1 MSVWQVDFFR
11 RPVRSESGEPL
22 WELLACDRTLTVQ
35 LQAWC
40 PQSQANSDWLVAQF
54 QAADASLP
62 KLFQVFRPESLSL
75 IETAGK
81 KLGVAVEP
89 TRRTLALKHW
99 LLKRAQEYRVL
110 PGATADAYQ
119 PLAVPRPAPVPVPEQ
134 LWGDRWQFA
143 ALSAGDLERF
153 AARPLRVCWLPEMLL
168 PVRLGLAS
176 TQSIPGIV
184 IEAGRQSLQLSRW
197 LESVRPVA
205 VNYIPG
211 APDGLILEAGLADR
225 WVLATF
231 EDAEVQAAARTYHQ
245 RQEAAKG
252 LHFLLV
258 QPDDSGQT
266 YTGLW
271 LLQPA

>member
-11 RPVRSESGEPL
+11 RPVRNEAEETL
-22 WELLACDRTLTVQ
+22 WELLACDRNLTVR

-40 PQSQANSDWLVAQF
+40 PQSQANSDWLVEQL
-54 QAADASLP
+54 QGADAPLP
-62 KLFQVFRPESLSL
+62 QRLQVFRPESLSL
-75 IETAGK
+75 IETAGQ
-81 KLGVAVEP
+81 KLGVDVEA
-89 TRRTLALKHW
+89 TRRTET
-99 LLKRAQEYRVL
+99 LKRWLMRRALEYREL
-110 PGATADAYQ
+110 PGATADAYE
-119 PLAVPRPAPVPVPEQ
+119 PLAVPRPAPVPVPEH
-134 LWGDRWQFA
+134 LWGDRWRFA
-143 ALSAGDLERF
+143 SLPVTDLESF
-153 AARPLRVCWLPEMLL
+153 TARPLRVRGIPEELL

-176 TQSIPGIV
+176 TQSVPGVV
-184 IEAGRQSLQLSRW
+184 IDGGRQSLELARW
-197 LESVRPVA
+197 LDKVKPVA

-231 EDAEVQAAARTYHQ
+231 DDAEVQAAARMYHQ
-245 RQEAAKG
+245 RLQAAKG

-258 QPDDSGQT
+258 QPDDSGHT